1 MCYFPR
7 LQECIALL
15 PHDNKP
21 RPESM
26 SIAEIF
32 AFLLALSPI
41 ALEAAD
47 WVEISSDYESSIYY
61 DRDSLKREGAMV
73 EVVLLWD
80 FPDVQV
86 TRRPVKPYLSAT
98 RLTRYRCNAG
108 GRANVETTLYR
119 DSMAR
124 GEITEVYRTPEAD
137 IRFEW
142 VNPEAPGGESM
153 RRVCDAAIR

>member
-1 MCYFPR
+1 VNGDKQR
-7 LQECIALL
+7 LEHMVPAKVLV
-15 PHDNKP
+15 
-21 RPESM
+21 
-26 SIAEIF
+26 
-32 AFLLALSPI
+32 FLIALSPL

-47 WVEISSDYESSIYY
+47 WVQISSDYESSIYY
-61 DRDSLKREGAMV
+61 DRDSLKRDGDLV

-80 FPDVQV
+80 FADVQL

-98 RLTRYRCNAG
+98 RLTRYRCGAG

-119 DSMAR
+119 DNMGR
-124 GEITEVYRTPEAD
+124 GEITEVYRTPDAE

>member
-1 MCYFPR
+1 
-7 LQECIALL
+7 
-15 PHDNKP
+15 
-21 RPESM
+21 M
-26 SIAEIF
+26 SIAKVL

-119 DSMAR
+119 DNMAR
-124 GEITEVYRTPEAD
+124 GEATEVYRTPEAD

>member
-1 MCYFPR
+1 
-7 LQECIALL
+7 
-15 PHDNKP
+15 
-21 RPESM
+21 M
-26 SIAEIF
+26 SIEKVF
-32 AFLLALSPI
+32 ALWLAMSTF
-41 ALEAAD
+41 AVDAAD
-47 WVEISSDYESSIYY
+47 WVQISSDYESSIFY
-61 DRDSLKREGAMV
+61 DRDSLKREGDMV

-98 RLTRYRCNAG
+98 RLTRYMCNAG

-119 DSMAR
+119 DNMAH
-124 GEITEVYRTPEAD
+124 GDITEVYRTPEAD

-153 RRVCDAAIR
+153 RRVCEAVIQ

>member
-1 MCYFPR
+1 MFPSK
-7 LQECIALL
+7 ALVT
-15 PHDNKP
+15 
-21 RPESM
+21 
-26 SIAEIF
+26 
-32 AFLLALSPI
+32 LLVLSPL

-61 DRDSLKREGAMV
+61 DRDSLKREGDTV
-73 EVVLLWD
+73 DVVLLWD
-80 FPDVQV
+80 FPEVQL

-119 DSMAR
+119 DNMAR
-124 GEITEVYRTPEAD
+124 GETTEVYRTPEAD

>member
-1 MCYFPR
+1 MVPAKV
-7 LQECIALL
+7 LV
-15 PHDNKP
+15 
-21 RPESM
+21 
-26 SIAEIF
+26 
-32 AFLLALSPI
+32 FLLALSPI

-47 WVEISSDYESSIYY
+47 WAQISSDYESSIYY
-61 DRDSLKREGAMV
+61 DRDSLKREGDMV

-80 FPDVQV
+80 FPDVQL

-98 RLTRYRCNAG
+98 RLTRYRCGAG

-119 DSMAR
+119 DNMGR
-124 GEITEVYRTPEAD
+124 GEITEVYRTPDAE

-153 RRVCDAAIR
+153 RRVCDAAKQ

>member
-1 MCYFPR
+1 MFPGKV
-7 LQECIALL
+7 LV
-15 PHDNKP
+15 
-21 RPESM
+21 
-26 SIAEIF
+26 
-32 AFLLALSPI
+32 FLVALSPI

-47 WVEISSDYESSIYY
+47 WVQISSDYEFSIYY
-61 DRDSLKREGAMV
+61 DRDSLKHEADAV

-98 RLTRYRCNAG
+98 RLTRYQCRAG

-119 DSMAR
+119 DNMAR
-124 GEITEVYRTPEAD
+124 GEVTETYRTPDAD

>member
-1 MCYFPR
+1 MFPGKV
-7 LQECIALL
+7 LV
-15 PHDNKP
+15 
-21 RPESM
+21 
-26 SIAEIF
+26 
-32 AFLLALSPI
+32 FLVALSPI

-47 WVEISSDYESSIYY
+47 WVQISSDYESSIYY
-61 DRDSLKREGAMV
+61 DLDSLKHEADAV

-98 RLTRYRCNAG
+98 RLTRYQCRAG

-124 GEITEVYRTPEAD
+124 GEVTETYRTPEAD

>member
-1 MCYFPR
+1 
-7 LQECIALL
+7 
-15 PHDNKP
+15 
-21 RPESM
+21 M
-26 SIAEIF
+26 SIAKVF
-32 AFLLALSPI
+32 AFLLVLSPI

-61 DRDSLKREGAMV
+61 DRDSLKREGDMV

-98 RLTRYRCNAG
+98 RLTRYRCNVG

-119 DSMAR
+119 DNMAG
-124 GEITEVYRTPEAD
+124 GEISEVYRTPEAD

-142 VNPEAPGGESM
+142 VNPGAPGGESM

>member
-1 MCYFPR
+1 M
-7 LQECIALL
+7 CIAFSAQDHKQRL
-15 PHDNKP
+15 
-21 RPESM
+21 ESM
-26 SIAEIF
+26 VSAKVLV
-32 AFLLALSPI
+32 FLIALSPF

-47 WVEISSDYESSIYY
+47 WVQISSDYESSIYY
-61 DRDSLKREGAMV
+61 DRDSLKREGDMV

-80 FPDVQV
+80 FPDVQL

-98 RLTRYRCNAG
+98 RLTRYRCGAG

-119 DSMAR
+119 DNMAR
-124 GEITEVYRTPEAD
+124 GEITEIYRTPDAE

>member
-1 MCYFPR
+1 
-7 LQECIALL
+7 
-15 PHDNKP
+15 
-21 RPESM
+21 M
-26 SIAEIF
+26 SIAKIF

-61 DRDSLKREGAMV
+61 NRDSLKRDGDMV

-119 DSMAR
+119 DIMAR

>member
-1 MCYFPR
+1 
-7 LQECIALL
+7 
-15 PHDNKP
+15 
-21 RPESM
+21 M
-26 SIAEIF
+26 SLAKVF
-32 AFLLALSPI
+32 AFLLALNPY

-47 WVEISSDYESSIYY
+47 WVQISSDYESSIYY
-61 DRDSLKREGAMV
+61 DRDSLKREGDLV

-80 FPDVQV
+80 FPDVQL

-98 RLTRYRCNAG
+98 RLTRYRCGAG

-119 DSMAR
+119 DNMAR
-124 GEITEVYRTPEAD
+124 GKITEVYRTPDAE

-153 RRVCDAAIR
+153 RHVCDAAIR

>member
-1 MCYFPR
+1 
-7 LQECIALL
+7 
-15 PHDNKP
+15 
-21 RPESM
+21 M
-26 SIAEIF
+26 SIAKVL

-119 DSMAR
+119 DNMAG
-124 GEITEVYRTPEAD
+124 GEISEVYRTPEAD

-153 RRVCDAAIR
+153 RCVCDAAIR